1 MNRRTV
7 LMLVGAALLSVGLY
21 LLPVGQDFV
30 WYWLYEAAGRNVALA
45 WTYLYVI
52 SLGLI
57 GIGVLIVY
65 GVYNRKI
72 GLTRIG
78 GRRR

>member
-1 MNRRTV
+1 MKRSIG
-7 LMLVGAALLSVGLY
+7 MLIGAALLAVGLY

-30 WYWLYEAAGRNVALA
+30 WYWLYEAAGHNVALA
-45 WTYLYVI
+45 WTYLYVV

-57 GIGVLIVY
+57 GVGVLVVY
-65 GVYNRKI
+65 GIYNRKI

-78 GRRR
+78 RRRR